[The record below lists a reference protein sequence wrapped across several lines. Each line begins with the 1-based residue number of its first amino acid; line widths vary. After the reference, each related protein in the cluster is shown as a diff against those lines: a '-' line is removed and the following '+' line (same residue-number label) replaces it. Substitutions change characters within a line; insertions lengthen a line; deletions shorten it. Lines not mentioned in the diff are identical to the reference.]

1 MTTRNITMR
10 TINIIASLLAAFMAT
25 SSYAQMETRDTRIG
39 TLQFEKG
46 YPSDSTVEKLY
57 DEMDFQRASQA
68 YIWGLP
74 VVSSMNLVKTVL
86 SGHDADYTNLI
97 GITTFEDLS
106 YGITA
111 NATTPYY
118 FVVYDLNKL
127 GPAVFEE
134 PAGATA
140 GFIDDL
146 WQRPVTDLGVPGK
159 FAGKG
164 GKHLVLGPGQKAP
177 SDDKGYHVVQS
188 KTNQIVGILRNL
200 ETDTDKAKNVI
211 NAFQIYPYSKRV
223 NPPKT
228 KIIAGGGRKWAS
240 NQPRGM
246 AFWQLLSD
254 AINSNPVEE
263 RDGFFMAMLK
273 PLGIEKGKPF
283 NPTASQKKILEE
295 AVFVGEAM
303 AMAND
308 FEKRGGMGHYADGT
322 AWDIALTTNIEQQS
336 KYYAHLDE
344 RAAWF
349 YEAYSTSKGMTTQK
363 PGVGSIY
370 LSTYKDTDG
379 QWLDGAK
386 SYRLQVPANVPAKNF
401 WSVTVYH
408 NDTRYLIQNKQ
419 QRADRSSR
427 MDLLKN
433 ADGTVDIYFGP
444 TAPEGKDQNWIPTNS
459 DEGWFPYFRLY
470 GPLEAYFDRSWILP
484 SIERVK

>member
-1 MTTRNITMR
+1 MK
-10 TINIIASLLAAFMAT
+10 TIHLKKLTLAAMLFCALA
-25 SSYAQMETRDTRIG
+25 SAASAQEKMETRDTRIG
-39 TLQFEKG
+39 KLEFENG
-46 YPSDSTVEKLY
+46 YPSEATVDKLY
-57 DEMDFQRASQA
+57 NELDFQRACQA
-68 YIWGLP
+68 YIWALP
-74 VVSSMNLVKTVL
+74 AVASMSLAGTYQNSLGAKY
-86 SGHDADYTNLI
+86 GDLI
-97 GITTFEDLS
+97 SLTTFDDLS

-118 FVVYDLNKL
+118 LMAYDLDKL
-127 GPAVFEE
+127 GPVVFQE

-146 WQRPVTDLGVPGK
+146 WQRPVADLGVPGVYK
-159 FAGKG
+159 GKG

-177 SDDKGYHVVQS
+177 DDVQGYHVVKS
-188 KTNQIVGILRNL
+188 RSNLIVAFLRDL
-200 ETDTDKAKNVI
+200 ETDPQRAKKVI
-211 NAFQIYPYSKRV
+211 DAFQIYPYSKKS
-223 NPPKT
+223 NPVKT
-228 KIIAGGGRKWAS
+228 KIIPAGGRVWAT

-246 AFWQLLSD
+246 AYWQQLSD
-254 AINSNPVEE
+254 AINGNPVEE

-283 NPTASQKKILEE
+283 KPTASQKKILEE

-322 AWDIALTTNIEQQS
+322 AWDIALTTNIEQKS
-336 KYYAHLDE
+336 KYYAQLDE

-349 YEAYSTSKGMTTQK
+349 YEAYSTSKGMTTTT

-370 LSTYKDTDG
+370 LSTYKDSDG
-379 QWLDGAK
+379 KWLDGAK
-386 SYRLQVPANVPAKNF
+386 NYRLRVPANVPVKNF

-419 QRADRSSR
+419 KRADRSSR

-433 ADGTVDIYFGP
+433 ADGTIDIYFGP
-444 TAPEGKDQNWIPTNS
+444 TVPEGKDQNWVPTNP

-470 GPLEAYFDRSWILP
+470 GPLEAYFDRSWVLP
-484 SIERVK
+484 SIQNIGQ